1 MISEPGV
8 QSIAGVPDSHL
19 LFRRHSSFVI
29 GHPHSP
35 TVFDSAFLAKL
46 ERLHLLS
53 RRTFPGQSR
62 ADRRS
67 RKLGSS
73 LEFAD
78 YRNYSPGDDLRS
90 IDWNIYGRLDKLFL
104 KLFEEEEDLHIYL
117 LVDTSAS
124 MQWTAG
130 PARAGTTRRLAKA
143 ELARQIAGT
152 LAYIGLANLDRIN
165 IQYFAERLGGA
176 LGSGRGKSHFHRAL
190 QFLDQPLELAG
201 QTHLGRSLREF
212 GQRTK
217 RRGLVVILSDFFDPR
232 GYEEAL
238 NFLVHQRFELQL
250 IQVLDPAELNPHLLG
265 DVRLTDS
272 ESGEVYEATVNE
284 SLARA
289 YEQEIQ
295 AFLRGLE
302 QFCRRRQIGYR
313 RASTGASAEDFILQS
328 LRGGGRLVA

>member
-1 MISEPGV
+1 
-8 QSIAGVPDSHL
+8 
-19 LFRRHSSFVI
+19 
-29 GHPHSP
+29 
-35 TVFDSAFLAKL
+35 VFDSAFLAKL

-124 MQWTAG
+124 MRWTAG
-130 PARAGTTRRLAKA
+130 HARTGAAVRPAKL

-165 IQYFAERLGGA
+165 IHYFAERLGDD
-176 LGSGRGKSHFHRAL
+176 LGLGRGKSHFHRAL
-190 QFLDQPLELAG
+190 QFLAQAPELAG
-201 QTHLGRSLREF
+201 QTNLTMSLREF
-212 GQRTK
+212 GQRIK
-217 RRGLVVILSDFFDPR
+217 RRGLVVIISDFFDPR

-238 NFLVHQRFELQL
+238 NFLLYQRFELQL
-250 IQVLDPAELNPHLLG
+250 IHVLDPAELNPHLLG

-289 YEQEIQ
+289 YQREIE
-295 AFLRGLE
+295 AFLAGLE
-302 QFCRRRQIGYR
+302 RFCQRRQVGYR
-313 RASTGASAEDFILQS
+313 RALTAASAEEFVLHVM
-328 LRGGGRLVA
+328 RGGSGLVG

>member
-1 MISEPGV
+1 M
-8 QSIAGVPDSHL
+8 
-19 LFRRHSSFVI
+19 
-29 GHPHSP
+29 
-35 TVFDSAFLAKL
+35 FDSAFLAKL

-67 RKLGSS
+67 RKQGSS

-78 YRNYSPGDDLRS
+78 YRNYSPGDDLRG

-124 MQWTAG
+124 MRWTAG
-130 PARAGTTRRLAKA
+130 HARTGAALRPAKL
-143 ELARQIAGT
+143 ELARQIAGI

-165 IQYFAERLGGA
+165 IHYFAERLGA
-176 LGSGRGKSHFHRAL
+176 DLGLGRGKSHFHRAL
-190 QFLDQPLELAG
+190 QFLARAPELAG
-201 QTHLGRSLREF
+201 QTNFASSLREF
-212 GQRTK
+212 GQRSK
-217 RRGLVVILSDFFDPR
+217 RRGLVLVISDFFDPR
-232 GYEEAL
+232 GYEEGL
-238 NFLVHQRFELQL
+238 NYLLYQRFELQL

-265 DVRLTDS
+265 DVRLTDA

-289 YEQEIQ
+289 YEREMMT
-295 AFLRGLE
+295 FLSGLE
-302 QFCRRRQIGYR
+302 LFCRRRQIGYR
-313 RASTGASAEDFILQS
+313 RALTAATAEDFVLEVMRTGS
-328 LRGGGRLVA
+328 RLVG

>member
-1 MISEPGV
+1 
-8 QSIAGVPDSHL
+8 
-19 LFRRHSSFVI
+19 
-29 GHPHSP
+29 
-35 TVFDSAFLAKL
+35 VFDSAFLAKL
-46 ERLHLLS
+46 ERLHLLA

-124 MQWTAG
+124 MRWTAAHARTG
-130 PARAGTTRRLAKA
+130 AATRPAKL
-143 ELARQIAGT
+143 ELARQIAGM

-165 IQYFAERLGGA
+165 IHYFAERLGDD
-176 LGSGRGKSHFHRAL
+176 LGLGRGKSHFHRAL
-190 QFLDQPLELAG
+190 EFLGHTPELAG
-201 QTHLGRSLREF
+201 QTNLTASLREF
-212 GQRTK
+212 GQRIK
-217 RRGLVVILSDFFDPR
+217 RRGLVVILSDYFDPR

-238 NFLVHQRFELQL
+238 NFLLYQRFELQL
-250 IQVLDPAELNPHLLG
+250 IHVLDPAELNPHLLG

-289 YEQEIQ
+289 YEREI
-295 AFLRGLE
+295 ATFLAGLDR
-302 QFCRRRQIGYR
+302 FCRRHQIGYR
-313 RASTGASAEDFILQS
+313 RALTEDSAEDFVLDVMRG
-328 LRGGGRLVA
+328 RGGLVG

>member
-1 MISEPGV
+1 
-8 QSIAGVPDSHL
+8 VP
-19 LFRRHSSFVI
+19 
-29 GHPHSP
+29 
-35 TVFDSAFLAKL
+35 VFDSAFLAKL

-124 MQWTAG
+124 MRW
-130 PARAGTTRRLAKA
+130 RAGEPRTGHALRPAKI
-143 ELARQIAGT
+143 ELARRIAGT

-165 IQYFAERLGGA
+165 IHYFAERLGA
-176 LGSGRGKSHFHRAL
+176 DLGLGRGKSHFHRAL
-190 QFLDQPLELAG
+190 QFLAQPPPKLAG
-201 QTHLGRSLREF
+201 QTNLAASLREF
-212 GQRTK
+212 GQRMK
-217 RRGLVVILSDFFDPR
+217 NRGLVVVISDFFDPR

-238 NFLVHQRFELQL
+238 NYLLYQRFELQL
-250 IQVLDPAELNPHLLG
+250 IQVLDPAELDPLLLG

-289 YEQEIQ
+289 YRREIETFC
-295 AFLRGLE
+295 AGLE
-302 QFCRRRQIGYR
+302 RFCRRRQIGFR
-313 RASTGASAEDFILQS
+313 QALTARSAEEFVLQAM
-328 LRGGGRLVA
+328 RGGNGLVG

>member
-1 MISEPGV
+1 M
-8 QSIAGVPDSHL
+8 
-19 LFRRHSSFVI
+19 
-29 GHPHSP
+29 
-35 TVFDSAFLAKL
+35 FDSAFLAKL
-46 ERLHLLS
+46 ERLHLLA

-124 MQWTAG
+124 MRWTAANARSG
-130 PARAGTTRRLAKA
+130 AALRPAKLD
-143 ELARQIAGT
+143 LARQIAGM

-165 IQYFAERLGGA
+165 IHYFAERLGDD
-176 LGSGRGKSHFHRAL
+176 LGLGRGKSHFHRAL
-190 QFLDQPLELAG
+190 EFLGRTPELAG
-201 QTHLGRSLREF
+201 QTNLASSLREF
-212 GQRTK
+212 GQRIK
-217 RRGLVVILSDFFDPR
+217 RRGLVVIISDYFDPR

-238 NFLVHQRFELQL
+238 NFLLYQRFELQL
-250 IQVLDPAELNPHLLG
+250 IHVLDPAELNPQLLG

-289 YEQEIQ
+289 YEREIA
-295 AFLRGLE
+295 AFLAGLDR
-302 QFCRRRQIGYR
+302 FCRRHQVGYR
-313 RASTGASAEDFILQS
+313 RASTADSAEDFVLEVMRG
-328 LRGGGRLVA
+328 RGGLVG

>member
-1 MISEPGV
+1 
-8 QSIAGVPDSHL
+8 VP
-19 LFRRHSSFVI
+19 
-29 GHPHSP
+29 
-35 TVFDSAFLAKL
+35 VFDSAFLAKL

-53 RRTFPGQSR
+53 RRAFPGQSR

-104 KLFEEEEDLHIYL
+104 KLCEEEEDLHIYL

-124 MQWTAG
+124 MRWTAG
-130 PARAGTTRRLAKA
+130 DPRTGTALRPAKI
-143 ELARQIAGT
+143 ELARRIAGT

-165 IQYFAERLGGA
+165 IHYFAERLGDD
-176 LGSGRGKSHFHRAL
+176 LGLGRGKSHFHRAL
-190 QFLDQPLELAG
+190 KFLAQPPALGG
-201 QTHLGRSLREF
+201 QTNLSASLREF
-212 GQRTK
+212 GQRMK
-217 RRGLVVILSDFFDPR
+217 NRGLAVVISDFFDPR

-238 NFLVHQRFELQL
+238 NYLLYQRFELQL
-250 IQVLDPAELNPHLLG
+250 IQVLDPAELEPLLLG

-289 YEQEIQ
+289 YRREIRT
-295 AFLRGLE
+295 FLDGLE
-302 QFCRRRQIGYR
+302 RFCRRRQIGYR
-313 RASTGASAEDFILQS
+313 EALTERSAEDFVLQAM
-328 LRGGGRLVA
+328 RGGTGLVG

>member
-1 MISEPGV
+1 M
-8 QSIAGVPDSHL
+8 
-19 LFRRHSSFVI
+19 
-29 GHPHSP
+29 
-35 TVFDSAFLAKL
+35 FDSAFLAKL
-46 ERLHLLS
+46 ERLHLLA

-78 YRNYSPGDDLRS
+78 YRNYSPGDDLRG

-124 MQWTAG
+124 MRWTAG
-130 PARAGTTRRLAKA
+130 HARTGAAVRPAKL
-143 ELARQIAGT
+143 ELARRIAGT

-165 IQYFAERLGGA
+165 IHYFAERLGDD

-190 QFLDQPLELAG
+190 QFLNGTPDLAG
-201 QTHLGRSLREF
+201 QTNLTASLREF

-217 RRGLVVILSDFFDPR
+217 RRGLAVILSDFFDPR

-238 NFLVHQRFELQL
+238 NYLLYQRFELQL
-250 IQVLDPAELNPHLLG
+250 IQVLDPAELNPQLLG
-265 DVRLTDS
+265 DVRLTDA
-272 ESGEVYEATVNE
+272 ESGAVYEATVNE
-284 SLARA
+284 SLASA
-289 YEQEIQ
+289 YTREIQ
-295 AFLRGLE
+295 GFLDGLE

-313 RASTGASAEDFILQS
+313 RALTGASAEDFVLEVM
-328 LRGGGRLVA
+328 RGRNGLVG